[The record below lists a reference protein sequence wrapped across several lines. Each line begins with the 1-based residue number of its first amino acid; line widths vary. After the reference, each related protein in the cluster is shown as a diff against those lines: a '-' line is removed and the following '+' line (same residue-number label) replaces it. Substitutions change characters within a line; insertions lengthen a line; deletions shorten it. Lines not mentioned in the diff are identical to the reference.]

1 MATTVL
7 NNWYVLLNSVDLSAY
22 VRNVSPNFQQETG
35 DDTAGS
41 NVTARE
47 FLPTIKNATI
57 SITFNLELGAGA
69 VEATLWAIYDGA
81 AAVALNYAADG
92 STPAAANPVYQTN
105 VVLTS
110 FPPFEGDVGSKGEV
124 TAQFQITGP
133 ITRDIT
139 P

>member
-1 MATTVL
+1 MATKVL

-22 VRNVSPNFQQETG
+22 VRNVSPSLQQETA

-47 FLPTIKNATI
+47 HVPTIKNATV
-57 SITFNLELGAGA
+57 SIAFNLELGAGA
-69 VEATLWAIYDGA
+69 VEATLWAVYLGGA
-81 AAVALNYAADG
+81 EVALHYAADG
-92 STPAAANPVYQTN
+92 STPAAANPVYQQN

-124 TAQFQITGP
+124 TAQFQVTGA